1 MLIRTYT
8 TVHRKY
14 SLADVGYTLDL
25 SVHSAL
31 TNDVTPEFITEILGK
46 ESVVQA
52 IKKDLTNIG
61 LIGYKEVWRLGLI
74 TPDQDRYD
82 PRPSQLSL
90 QERTKRF
97 TEDNNYRLNLLEQIP
112 LKRTAVLFNTGYFDV
127 QFNNILIARGAA
139 KPLIR
144 GYPGW
149 SYGLST
155 KINNGEFVHIRN
167 VQIDAHSASAQ
178 NRSRFLP
185 NFLQEDGFPL
195 KESYV
200 DGDPLTTER
209 GGAIV
214 IDKGK
219 LIIIYPRYFVQR
231 RLIDDQGELVDIGLD
246 ENFSH
251 DPMFAVKMRPSVSE
265 LLIRCVKAK
274 DYIPVLRYRSVPYA
288 SDFMLPILDTP
299 MSCNGWADLFI
310 DTRGKAKLFIA
321 KERTEA
327 QWREMMNRLQQ
338 LLFNE
343 LARKDYHLLG
353 LTKDKAHL
361 SEYLVKKQGIL
372 ADYYIIQDKKLF

>member
-1 MLIRTYT
+1 
-8 TVHRKY
+8 V
-14 SLADVGYTLDL
+14 DVGYTLDL

-31 TNDVTPEFITEILGK
+31 TNDVTPEFITQILGK

-52 IKKDLTNIG
+52 IKKDLTKTG

-82 PRPSQLSL
+82 PRPSQLTL

-112 LKRTAVLFNTGYFDV
+112 LKRTAVLFNTGYFNI
-127 QFNNILIARGAA
+127 QFDNLFVIGGSV
-139 KPLIR
+139 KPWIR
-144 GYPGW
+144 SYPGW
-149 SYGLST
+149 GYSLSI
-155 KINNGEFVHIRN
+155 KINSGEFVHIRN
-167 VQIDAHSASAQ
+167 IQIDTHSASAQ
-178 NRSRFLP
+178 NRSQFLP
-185 NFLQEDGFPL
+185 QFLQEDGFPL

-209 GGAIV
+209 SGAIV

-246 ENFSH
+246 ENFNH

-310 DTRGKAKLFIA
+310 DTRGKAKLFVA

-327 QWREMMNRLQQ
+327 QWLEMMSRLRQ
-338 LLFNE
+338 LLFSE
-343 LARKDYHLLG
+343 LDRKDYHLLG

-361 SEYLVKKQGIL
+361 SEYLVKKQEIL
-372 ADYYIIQDKKLF
+372 ADYYIIQDQKLF